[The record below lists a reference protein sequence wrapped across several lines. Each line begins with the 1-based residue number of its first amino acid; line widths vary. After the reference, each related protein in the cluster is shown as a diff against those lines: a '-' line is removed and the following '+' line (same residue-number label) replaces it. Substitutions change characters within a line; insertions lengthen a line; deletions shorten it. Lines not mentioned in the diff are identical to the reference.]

1 MDAAEMAEAPAP
13 RSTLTQS
20 NPRSSETPN
29 FVVPDFFFKSS
40 TSAIFEQSGHF
51 FKIENRVRVGGT
63 RLCEEESALESAK
76 GDVRAGGCREK
87 GNALCSVPCPPFL
100 AAQLRCCHCLLLDKC
115 LLVPMASFCPF
126 L

>member
-29 FVVPDFFFKSS
+29 FVVPDFFFFFESP

-51 FKIENRVRVGGT
+51 FKIENRVRVGDT
-63 RLCEEESALESAK
+63 RFCEEGSALESAE

-87 GNALCSVPCPPFL
+87 GNACVRCP
-100 AAQLRCCHCLLLDKC
+100 ALL
-115 LLVPMASFCPF
+115 S
-126 L
+126 